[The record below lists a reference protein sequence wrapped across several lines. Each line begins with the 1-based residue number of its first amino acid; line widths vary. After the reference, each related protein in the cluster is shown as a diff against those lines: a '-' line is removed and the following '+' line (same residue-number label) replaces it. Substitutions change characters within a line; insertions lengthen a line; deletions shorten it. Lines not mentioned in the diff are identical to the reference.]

1 MLGNT
6 YHLGNRPGVATL
18 EAVGGL
24 HNFMNWKRALLTG
37 TVILSYLKVSY
48 FQRTFWC
55 HRFDQKIKEFF

>member
-37 TVILSYLKVSY
+37 VLDVLS
-48 FQRTFWC
+48 
-55 HRFDQKIKEFF
+55 FFFRLSLTQI

>member
-37 TVILSYLKVSY
+37 TVILFYLGRGFMVDNILFIIDYLNKY
-48 FQRTFWC
+48 
-55 HRFDQKIKEFF
+55 

>member
-37 TVILSYLKVSY
+37 RVNLFYLGLG
-48 FQRTFWC
+48 FMME
-55 HRFDQKIKEFF
+55 II

>member
-37 TVILSYLKVSY
+37 RVNLFYLGRG
-48 FQRTFWC
+48 FM
-55 HRFDQKIKEFF
+55 IEII